1 MGHEQWLSESFT
13 KLTTLHFEVQI
24 YDRWGEM
31 IFEAKDF
38 SNTWDGTYKG
48 KACQIGTYTYRILYK
63 RKYSEERHHV
73 VGHISLIR

>member
-1 MGHEQWLSESFT
+1 
-13 KLTTLHFEVQI
+13 
-24 YDRWGEM
+24 M

-48 KACQIGTYTYRILYK
+48 KACQVGTYTYRILYK